1 MDPALHP
8 EAKRFLLSIA
18 VFGALPDR
26 AADKLLDLIEV
37 RRHHPGEVVCG
48 EGEPGRQM
56 FVVRSGSVEVTK
68 RAQQEG
74 PPTPLARL
82 VAGDCFG
89 EMSLIDIQRRS
100 ATVTAREDTEL
111 YVLSNKDFYTLYTFD
126 PEAYTLV
133 VMNICR
139 EVSRRLRNANNVIA
153 GLLVRVEE
161 YLRSNRDYPE

>member
-26 AADKLLDLIEV
+26 AADKLLELIEM
-37 RRHHPGEVVCG
+37 RRIHPGEVVCA

-56 FVVRSGSVEVTK
+56 FIVRSGQVEVTK
-68 RAQQEG
+68 RGQPER
-74 PPTPLARL
+74 PPTCLARL
-82 VAGDCFG
+82 GAGDCFG

-100 ATVTAREDTEL
+100 ATVTANQETEL
-111 YVLSNKDFYTLYTFD
+111 YVLSNNDFYTLYTYD
-126 PEAYTLV
+126 PEGYTLV
-133 VMNICR
+133 IMNICR
-139 EVSRRLRNANNVIA
+139 EISRRLRNANNVIA

-161 YLRSNRDYPE
+161 YLRSNRD

>member
-26 AADKLLDLIEV
+26 AADKLLELIEV
-37 RRHHPGEVVCG
+37 RRHHPGEVVCT

-56 FVVRSGSVEVTK
+56 FIVRSGQVEVTK
-68 RAQQEG
+68 QGQREG
-74 PPTPLARL
+74 AATCLARL
-82 VAGDCFG
+82 GAGDCFG

-100 ATVTAREDTEL
+100 ATVTASQDTEL
-111 YVLSNKDFYTLYTFD
+111 YVLSNKDFYTLYTYD

-133 VMNICR
+133 IMNICR
-139 EVSRRLRNANNVIA
+139 AISRRLRSANNVIA

-161 YLRSNRDYPE
+161 YLRSNRELA

>member
-26 AADKLLDLIEV
+26 AADKLLELIEV
-37 RRHHPGEVVCG
+37 RHHHPGEVVCT

-56 FVVRSGSVEVTK
+56 FIVRSGQVEVTK
-68 RAQQEG
+68 QGQREG
-74 PPTPLARL
+74 AATCLARL
-82 VAGDCFG
+82 GAGDCFG

-100 ATVTAREDTEL
+100 ATVTASQDTEL
-111 YVLSNKDFYTLYTFD
+111 YVLSNKDFYTLYTYD

-133 VMNICR
+133 IMNICR
-139 EVSRRLRNANNVIA
+139 EISRRLRNANNVIA

-161 YLRSNRDYPE
+161 YLKSNRELA